1 MTDTL
6 KSEPPAETTPASPP
20 PPERSLYDRLGG
32 YDALA
37 AATNDLMARLFGDPQ
52 LGVYWKGKGDDGK
65 KRDIQLIITYMVAAS
80 GGPAHYG
87 GREMRL
93 THTGL
98 GITEGEWQTFMHHAE
113 ATLER
118 FAVPE
123 RETQEVLDFFSSLKG
138 DVVEQTPAVEGR

>member
-6 KSEPPAETTPASPP
+6 KPEPPAGTAPAPP
-20 PPERSLYDRLGG
+20 PPLERSLYDRLGG
-32 YDALA
+32 YDAIA

-65 KRDIQLIITYMVAAS
+65 QRDIQLIVTYMVAAA

-87 GREMRL
+87 GRDMKL
-93 THTGL
+93 THAGL
-98 GITEGEWQTFMHHAE
+98 GITEGEWQTFMRHSA

-123 RETQEVLDFFSSLKG
+123 REAQEVLAFFGSLKG
-138 DVVEQTPAVEGR
+138 DVVEPPPAAGGR

>member
-6 KSEPPAETTPASPP
+6 RPEPPVETAPA
-20 PPERSLYDRLGG
+20 PPERSLYERLGG
-32 YDALA
+32 YDAIA
-37 AATNDLMARLFGDPQ
+37 AATNDLMARLFADPQ

-65 KRDIQLIITYMVAAS
+65 QRDIQLIITYMVAAA

-87 GREMRL
+87 GRDMRL
-93 THTGL
+93 SHTGL
-98 GITEGEWQTFMHHAE
+98 GITEEEWQTFMRHSA

-123 RETQEVLDFFSSLKG
+123 RETQDVLSFFSSLKG
-138 DVVEQTPAVEGR
+138 DIVEQPPAAGGR